1 MTLSKGHFFY
11 SIHSTICLIMSTL
24 QNEMI
29 LENLYEEVVT
39 ELKDND
45 TYALYAEW
53 EIIQLVQQLFEDMS

>member
-1 MTLSKGHFFY
+1 
-11 SIHSTICLIMSTL
+11 MSTL

-45 TYALYAEW
+45 TYALYSEW

>member
-1 MTLSKGHFFY
+1 
-11 SIHSTICLIMSTL
+11 MSTL

-45 TYALYAEW
+45 TYPLYSEW

>member
-1 MTLSKGHFFY
+1 
-11 SIHSTICLIMSTL
+11 MSTL

-45 TYALYAEW
+45 TYSLYTEW
-53 EIIQLVQQLFEDMS
+53 EITNLVQQLFEDMSS